1 MMAPEENDSLENS
14 ENSVGRLAQ
23 KLAVSVST
31 RMDRNAFFQILSSRL
46 RELFHYNRFCIN
58 LYDRDREVLNL
69 FTAADGTVVES
80 LSNTRVASNTVAGM
94 AISSRKPVVINDLS
108 ALNKSRSA
116 QTMATVGLNATIALP
131 LIIRRE
137 VIGTLHV
144 SFKRQPDNVV
154 EILNFLLSLSPIV
167 ASFLYVLL
175 VGENQSEAMK
185 RGSSN
190 SAESEDEKHG
200 LADKLLNTPSMAQI
214 METARNVAKFKIPL
228 LITGETGTGKSMLAR
243 WVHFHNNGPRRDKN
257 FIKVNCPSLA
267 PTLFESEMF
276 GYVRGAFTG
285 ANAKRIGR
293 IELADNGTLFLDEIG
308 DLSAAMQSK
317 LLQVLEDSAFER
329 VGESQPIS
337 VDIRII
343 SATNINIQDAI
354 RRGTLRAD
362 LFYRLAAVTLHLPP
376 LRERRKDI
384 PLFVSHFI
392 KCFSEEYKI
401 RPPHIRGS
409 VLDILCAHNWPG
421 NIREL
426 RNVVTSLLLR
436 SMEGAVTE
444 SFVRESLRSS
454 ASIAE
459 SAESVRRGF
468 STTTP
473 VSSEASNPAPLPP
486 SRDFGSLRDM
496 ENRHILEALERC
508 GGKVAGPGGA
518 AALLGMPRSTLQYRL
533 RKLGIKKSGSVR

>member
-1 MMAPEENDSLENS
+1 MAPEENENLENP

-46 RELFHYNRFCIN
+46 RELFHHNRFCIN

-175 VGENQSEAMK
+175 VGENQSETMK

-190 SAESEDEKHG
+190 SAESDDEKHG
-200 LADKLLNTPSMAQI
+200 LADQLLNTPSMAQI

-243 WVHFHNNGPRRDKN
+243 WVHFHGPRRDKN

-285 ANAKRIGR
+285 ANTKRIGR

-329 VGESQPIS
+329 VGESQPIN

-354 RRGTLRAD
+354 RHGTLRAD
-362 LFYRLAAVTLHLPP
+362 LFYRLGTVTLHLPP

-392 KCFSEEYKI
+392 KRFSEEYKI
-401 RPPHIRGS
+401 RPPHLRDSI
-409 VLDILCAHNWPG
+409 LDILCAHTWPG

-426 RNVVTSLLLR
+426 RNAVTSLLLR
-436 SMEGAVTE
+436 SMEGDVTE
-444 SFVRESLRSS
+444 SFVRESLRNS

-459 SAESVRRGF
+459 SAASVRRGL
-468 STTTP
+468 STTAP
-473 VSSEASNPAPLPP
+473 VNSGDSKPVPLPTP
-486 SRDFGSLRDM
+486 RDFGSLRDM

-518 AALLGMPRSTLQYRL
+518 AALLGIPRSTLQYRL

>member
-1 MMAPEENDSLENS
+1 
-14 ENSVGRLAQ
+14 
-23 KLAVSVST
+23 
-31 RMDRNAFFQILSSRL
+31 
-46 RELFHYNRFCIN
+46 
-58 LYDRDREVLNL
+58 
-69 FTAADGTVVES
+69 
-80 LSNTRVASNTVAGM
+80 
-94 AISSRKPVVINDLS
+94 
-108 ALNKSRSA
+108 
-116 QTMATVGLNATIALP
+116 MATVGLNATIALP

-175 VGENQSEAMK
+175 VGENQSETLK

-190 SAESEDEKHG
+190 SAESDDEKHG
-200 LADKLLNTPSMAQI
+200 LADQLLNTPSMAQI

-243 WVHFHNNGPRRDKN
+243 WVHFHGPRRDKN

-285 ANAKRIGR
+285 ANTKRIGR

-329 VGESQPIS
+329 VGESQPIN

-362 LFYRLAAVTLHLPP
+362 LFYRLGTVMLHLPP

-384 PLFVSHFI
+384 PLFISHFI
-392 KCFSEEYKI
+392 KRFSEEYKI
-401 RPPHIRGS
+401 RPPHLRDSI
-409 VLDILCAHNWPG
+409 LDILCAHTSGRAISG
-421 NIREL
+421 NCAM
-426 RNVVTSLLLR
+426 R
-436 SMEGAVTE
+436 SQA
-444 SFVRESLRSS
+444 SS
-454 ASIAE
+454 
-459 SAESVRRGF
+459 
-468 STTTP
+468 
-473 VSSEASNPAPLPP
+473 
-486 SRDFGSLRDM
+486 
-496 ENRHILEALERC
+496 C
-508 GGKVAGPGGA
+508 GQWKE
-518 AALLGMPRSTLQYRL
+518 T
-533 RKLGIKKSGSVR
+533 

>member
-243 WVHFHNNGPRRDKN
+243 WVHFHGPRRDKN
-257 FIKVNCPSLA
+257 FIKVNYPSLA

-329 VGESQPIS
+329 VGESQPIN

-362 LFYRLAAVTLHLPP
+362 LFYRLGTVMLHLPP

-384 PLFVSHFI
+384 PLFISHFI
-392 KCFSEEYKI
+392 KRFSEEYKI
-401 RPPHIRGS
+401 RPPHLRDSI
-409 VLDILCAHNWPG
+409 LDILCAHTWPG

-426 RNVVTSLLLR
+426 RNAVTSLLLR
-436 SMEGAVTE
+436 SMEGDVTE
-444 SFVRESLRSS
+444 SFVRESLRNS

-459 SAESVRRGF
+459 SAASVRRGL
-468 STTTP
+468 STTAP
-473 VSSEASNPAPLPP
+473 VNSGDSKPVPLPNP
-486 SRDFGSLRDM
+486 RDFGSLRDM

-518 AALLGMPRSTLQYRL
+518 AALLGIPRSTLQYRL

>member
-1 MMAPEENDSLENS
+1 MAPEENDSLENS

-243 WVHFHNNGPRRDKN
+243 WVHFHGPRRDKN

-276 GYVRGAFTG
+276 GYVRFTG

-329 VGESQPIS
+329 VGESQPIN

-362 LFYRLAAVTLHLPP
+362 LFYRLGTVMLHLPP

-384 PLFVSHFI
+384 PLFISHFI
-392 KCFSEEYKI
+392 KRFSEEYKI
-401 RPPHIRGS
+401 RPPHLRDSI
-409 VLDILCAHNWPG
+409 LDILCAHTWPG

-426 RNVVTSLLLR
+426 RNAVTSLLLR
-436 SMEGAVTE
+436 SMEGDVTE
-444 SFVRESLRSS
+444 SFVRESLRNS

-459 SAESVRRGF
+459 SAASVRRGL
-468 STTTP
+468 STTAP
-473 VSSEASNPAPLPP
+473 VNSGDSKPVPLPNP
-486 SRDFGSLRDM
+486 RDFGSLRDM

-518 AALLGMPRSTLQYRL
+518 AALLGIPRSTLQYRL

>member
-1 MMAPEENDSLENS
+1 MAPEENDSLENS

-175 VGENQSEAMK
+175 VGENQSEVMK

-243 WVHFHNNGPRRDKN
+243 WVHFHGPRRDKN
-257 FIKVNCPSLA
+257 FINVNCPSLA

-329 VGESQPIS
+329 VGESQPIN

-362 LFYRLAAVTLHLPP
+362 LFYRLGTVMLHLPP

-384 PLFVSHFI
+384 PLFISHFI
-392 KCFSEEYKI
+392 KRFSEEYKI
-401 RPPHIRGS
+401 RPPHLRDSI
-409 VLDILCAHNWPG
+409 LDILCAHTWPG

-426 RNVVTSLLLR
+426 RNAVTSLLLR
-436 SMEGAVTE
+436 SMEGDVTE
-444 SFVRESLRSS
+444 SFVRESLRNS

-459 SAESVRRGF
+459 SAASVRRGL
-468 STTTP
+468 STTAP
-473 VSSEASNPAPLPP
+473 VNSGDSKPVPLPNP
-486 SRDFGSLRDM
+486 RDFGSLRDM

-518 AALLGMPRSTLQYRL
+518 AALLGIPRSTLQYRL

>member
-243 WVHFHNNGPRRDKN
+243 WVHFHGPRRDKN

-329 VGESQPIS
+329 VGESQPIN

-362 LFYRLAAVTLHLPP
+362 LFYRLGTVMLHLSP

-384 PLFVSHFI
+384 PLFISHFI
-392 KCFSEEYKI
+392 KRFSEEYKI
-401 RPPHIRGS
+401 RPPHLRDSI
-409 VLDILCAHNWPG
+409 LDILCAHTWPG

-426 RNVVTSLLLR
+426 RNAVTSLLLR
-436 SMEGAVTE
+436 SMEGDVTE
-444 SFVRESLRSS
+444 SFVRESLRNS

-459 SAESVRRGF
+459 SAASVRRGL
-468 STTTP
+468 STTAP
-473 VSSEASNPAPLPP
+473 VNSGDSKPVPLPNP
-486 SRDFGSLRDM
+486 RDFGSLRDM

-518 AALLGMPRSTLQYRL
+518 AALLGIPRSTLQYRL

>member
-1 MMAPEENDSLENS
+1 MAPEENDSLENS

-243 WVHFHNNGPRRDKN
+243 WVHFHGPRRDKN

-267 PTLFESEMF
+267 TTLFESEMF

-329 VGESQPIS
+329 VGESQPIN

-362 LFYRLAAVTLHLPP
+362 LFYRLGTVMLHLPP

-384 PLFVSHFI
+384 PLFISHFI
-392 KCFSEEYKI
+392 KRFSEEYKI
-401 RPPHIRGS
+401 RPPHLRDSI
-409 VLDILCAHNWPG
+409 LDILCAHTWPG

-426 RNVVTSLLLR
+426 RNAVTSLLLR
-436 SMEGAVTE
+436 SMEGDVTE
-444 SFVRESLRSS
+444 SFVRESLRNS

-459 SAESVRRGF
+459 SAASVRRGL
-468 STTTP
+468 STTAP
-473 VSSEASNPAPLPP
+473 VNSGDSKPVPLPNP
-486 SRDFGSLRDM
+486 RDFGSLRDM

-518 AALLGMPRSTLQYRL
+518 AALLGIPRSTLQYRL

>member
-1 MMAPEENDSLENS
+1 
-14 ENSVGRLAQ
+14 
-23 KLAVSVST
+23 
-31 RMDRNAFFQILSSRL
+31 MDRNAFFQLLSSRL

-154 EILNFLLSLSPIV
+154 EILKFLLSLSPIV

-175 VGENQSEAMK
+175 VGENQSETLK

-190 SAESEDEKHG
+190 SAESDDEKHG
-200 LADKLLNTPSMAQI
+200 LADQLLNTPSMAQI

-243 WVHFHNNGPRRDKN
+243 WVHFHGPRRDKN

-285 ANAKRIGR
+285 ANTKRIGR

-329 VGESQPIS
+329 VGESQPIN

-362 LFYRLAAVTLHLPP
+362 LFYRLGTVMLHLPP

-384 PLFVSHFI
+384 PLFISHFI
-392 KCFSEEYKI
+392 KRFSEEYKI
-401 RPPHIRGS
+401 RPPHLRDSI
-409 VLDILCAHNWPG
+409 LDILCAHTWPG

-426 RNVVTSLLLR
+426 RNAVTSLLLR
-436 SMEGAVTE
+436 SMEGDVTE
-444 SFVRESLRSS
+444 SFVRESLRNS

-459 SAESVRRGF
+459 SAASVRRGL
-468 STTTP
+468 STTAP
-473 VSSEASNPAPLPP
+473 VNSGDSKPVPLPNP
-486 SRDFGSLRDM
+486 RDFGSLRDM

-508 GGKVAGPGGA
+508 GGKVAGPRGA
-518 AALLGMPRSTLQYRL
+518 AALLGIPRSTLQYRL